1 MKHLKMFGLLVVAAI
16 SLIALPV
23 DTAAAGP
30 NFCTVQESPC
40 PEANRWA
47 TGTELDLSLASGKS
61 SLLTDTES
69 EQIDTC
75 TGSTAQGKLEKAEPI
90 TGPIESLTW
99 SGCTFTTKTLK
110 PGRLEVEHI
119 AGTHNGTVRADGTA
133 EVTISTVFFGS
144 CIYGPSGGADL
155 GELKEGKPATFVANA
170 VLRKFTGSNLACPE
184 TAKWTATYTL
194 TEPVE
199 KTLSVETG

>member
-16 SLIALPV
+16 GLIALPV

-30 NFCTVQESPC
+30 VFCTTQESPC
-40 PEANRWA
+40 PEANRWS
-47 TGTELDLSLASGKS
+47 TGTELDFSLASGKS
-61 SLLTDTES
+61 SLLTDTGGEPL
-69 EQIDTC
+69 DTC
-75 TGSTAQGKLEKAEPI
+75 TGSTAQGKLEKAELV
-90 TGPIESLTW
+90 TGSLESLTW
-99 SGCTFTTKTLK
+99 SKCTFETKTLK
-110 PGRLEVEHI
+110 AGKLEVEHI

-133 EVTISTVFFGS
+133 EVTINTVFFGS
-144 CIYGPSGGADL
+144 CIYGPSGGTDL
-155 GELKEGKPATFVANA
+155 GELKEGKPATFVVNA

-199 KTLSVETG
+199 KTLSVEVG